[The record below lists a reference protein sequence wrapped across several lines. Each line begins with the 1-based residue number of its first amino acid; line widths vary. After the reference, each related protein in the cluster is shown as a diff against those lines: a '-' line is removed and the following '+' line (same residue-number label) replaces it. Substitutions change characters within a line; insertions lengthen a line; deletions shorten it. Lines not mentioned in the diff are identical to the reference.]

1 MAVNAVP
8 SCSRWKVGAAVM
20 ALAPAF
26 AVTACSS
33 DADRDSAPPAPHS
46 HSAHAGASSA
56 PAQPLRAGER
66 FVELRMAEAYTPAPP
81 EGALDEYRCQ
91 VLDPGLTEEAFLT
104 GTQVM
109 PGNDAIAHHGIV
121 YALGPDDAA
130 AVREHDA
137 NTPGLGWQCFGGTGV
152 EGADVEYDD
161 EDDEGGDEG
170 DDRGG
175 DEGGD
180 EGDDEGS
187 DEGAAWVDTW
197 APGATE
203 TLLDHDAGF
212 KLEPGS
218 LIVFQMH
225 YNLLGT
231 DGAAVESDRSAVRL
245 RLTDG
250 TAQTRELQTW
260 SLNAPTELPCAPDE
274 SGPLCDR
281 EASIADVT
289 ARFGPEVGG
298 FADELVEECSGG
310 VVPKPGPTQ
319 TCDIDVEEPA
329 TVFAGFGHMHM
340 RGRALKVELNPGT
353 PQAEVLLDVP
363 EFDFDNQRMVELA
376 SPVEVEP
383 GDTLRVTCTHDAGL
397 RSQVPQLSSLPP
409 RYVVWGDG
417 TGDEMCLG
425 IMTVSPRES

>member
-1 MAVNAVP
+1 MPVNAAP
-8 SCSRWKVGAAVM
+8 SGSWWKVGAATM
-20 ALAPAF
+20 ALATTC
-26 AVTACSS
+26 AVTSCSS
-33 DADRDSAPPAPHS
+33 NADDTAAPDTPGGSDS
-46 HSAHAGASSA
+46 HSAHEGATPA
-56 PAQPLRAGER
+56 PPQPLRTGER
-66 FVELRMAEAYTPAPP
+66 FVDLEMAEAYTPAPP
-81 EGALDEYRCQ
+81 EGAMDEYRCQ

-121 YALGPDDAA
+121 YALGPGDAA

-137 NTPGLGWQCFGGTGV
+137 KTPGLGWQCFGGTGV

-170 DDRGG
+170 G
-175 DEGGD
+175 
-180 EGDDEGS
+180 

-225 YNLLGT
+225 YNLLSTNGT
-231 DGAAVESDRSAVRL
+231 SGESDQSAVRL

-250 TAQTRELQTW
+250 TPQTRELQTW
-260 SLNAPTELPCAPDE
+260 SLNAPTELPCAPGE

-289 ARFGPEVGG
+289 ARFGSEVGG

-319 TCDIDVEEPA
+319 ACDIDVEEPA

-340 RGRALKVELNPGT
+340 RGRAIKVELNPGT

-363 EFDFDNQRMVELA
+363 QFDFDNQRMAKLA

-397 RSQVPQLSSLPP
+397 RSQVPQLSALPP

>member
-1 MAVNAVP
+1 MAVNAAP
-8 SCSRWKVGAAVM
+8 SGSWWRLGAATA
-20 ALAPAF
+20 ALATAF
-26 AVTACSS
+26 AVTGCSPGADT
-33 DADRDSAPPAPHS
+33 DAAPAAPHS
-46 HSAHAGASSA
+46 HSGHGHGASAA
-56 PAQPLRAGER
+56 PQPLRAGER

-81 EGALDEYRCQ
+81 EGAVDEYRCQ

-109 PGNDAIAHHGIV
+109 PENVAIAHHGIV
-121 YALGPDDAA
+121 YALPPSAAA

-137 NTPGLGWQCFGGTGV
+137 KTPGLGWQCFGGTGV
-152 EGADVEYDD
+152 EGADVEYD
-161 EDDEGGDEG
+161 E
-170 DDRGG
+170 GG

-180 EGDDEGS
+180 A
-187 DEGAAWVDTW
+187 GAAWVDTW

-203 TLLDHDAGF
+203 TLLDQDAGF

-231 DGAAVESDRSAVRL
+231 DSEAIQSDRSAVRL

-250 TAQTRELQTW
+250 TPQTRELTTW

-289 ARFGPEVGG
+289 ARFGQEVGG
-298 FADELVEECSGG
+298 FADELVEECSKGG
-310 VVPKPGPTQ
+310 EPLPGPTQ
-319 TCDIDVEEPA
+319 TCDLLVEEPA

-340 RGRALKVELNPGT
+340 RGRALQVELNPGT

-363 EFDFDNQRMVELA
+363 RFDFDNQRMAKLA

-397 RSQVPQLSSLPP
+397 RSQVPQLSELPP

-417 TGDEMCLG
+417 TGDEMCIG
-425 IMTVSPRES
+425 IMTVSPRDS

>member
-1 MAVNAVP
+1 MAVNEGPAR
-8 SCSRWKVGAAVM
+8 SGATYRAAIV
-20 ALAPAF
+20 ALATGVAM
-26 AVTACSS
+26 TACSS
-33 DADRDSAPPAPHS
+33 DADNGATPAADDS
-46 HSAHAGASSA
+46 HSAHGHGSSA
-56 PAQPLRAGER
+56 PPQPLRVGER
-66 FVELRMAEAYTPAPP
+66 FVDLRMAEPYTPAPP
-81 EGALDEYRCQ
+81 EGAVDEYRCQ
-91 VLDPGLTEEAFLT
+91 VLDPGLTEAAYLT

-109 PGNDAIAHHGIV
+109 PGNVAIAHHGIV
-121 YALGPDDAA
+121 YALPPSAAA
-130 AVREHDA
+130 AVREHDSK
-137 NTPGLGWQCFGGTGV
+137 TPGLGWQCFGGTGV

-161 EDDEGGDEG
+161 EDEEGGEG
-170 DDRGG
+170 DEDE
-175 DEGGD
+175 EGG
-180 EGDDEGS
+180 

-203 TLLDHDAGF
+203 TLLDQDAGF

-225 YNLLGT
+225 YNLLAT
-231 DGAAVESDRSAVRL
+231 DGTSGESDRSAVRL

-250 TAQTRELQTW
+250 TPQTRELETW
-260 SLNAPTELPCAPDE
+260 SLNAPTELPCAADE

-289 ARFGPEVGG
+289 ARFGQEVGG
-298 FADELVEECSGG
+298 FADELVEECNGG

-319 TCDIDVEEPA
+319 TCDILVPEPA
-329 TVFAGFGHMHM
+329 TVFAGFAHMHM
-340 RGRALKVELNPGT
+340 RGRALTVELNPGT
-353 PQAEVLLDVP
+353 PQAQVLLDVP
-363 EFDFDNQRMVELA
+363 RFDFDNQRMEKLPT
-376 SPVEVEP
+376 PVEVEP

-397 RSQVPQLSSLPP
+397 RELVPQLSGLPP